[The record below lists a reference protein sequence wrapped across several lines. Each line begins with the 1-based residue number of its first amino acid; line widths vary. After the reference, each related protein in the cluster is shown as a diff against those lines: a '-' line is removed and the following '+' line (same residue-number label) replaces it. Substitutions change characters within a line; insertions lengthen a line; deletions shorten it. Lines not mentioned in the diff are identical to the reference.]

1 MIFVLKAQ
9 KRQGLNSHLEIY
21 RSVAKLHQER
31 AFQTSDIH
39 FLETNSN
46 LVSYIRY
53 NSDNPHPIYL
63 ITLNVGK
70 TPTTDNHEVTFLR
83 TTFQRG
89 KVILNT
95 ENKQLDGKEVTLNEI
110 TLKPGQ
116 AFIIKLTDAVKVE
129 L

>member
-1 MIFVLKAQ
+1 M
-9 KRQGLNSHLEIY
+9 
-21 RSVAKLHQER
+21 
-31 AFQTSDIH
+31 
-39 FLETNSN
+39 
-46 LVSYIRY
+46 
-53 NSDNPHPIYL
+53 
-63 ITLNVGK
+63 NVGK
-70 TPTTDNHEVTFLR
+70 KPVTDNHEVTILS

-95 ENKQLDGKEVTLNEI
+95 ESKQLDGKEVALNEI